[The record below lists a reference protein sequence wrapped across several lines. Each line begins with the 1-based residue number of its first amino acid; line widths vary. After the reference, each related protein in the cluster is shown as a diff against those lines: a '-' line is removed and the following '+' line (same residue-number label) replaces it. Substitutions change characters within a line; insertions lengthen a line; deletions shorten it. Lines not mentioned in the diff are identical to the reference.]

1 MEHVMTAV
9 TALRASTNSLETA
22 RLGGV
27 ESRFRVHSSGSRVV
41 RPPSRAFRHRHA
53 NTRNLADSAHV
64 AQHSSPPVRKMSD
77 SRDPES
83 TTIPSADSAPVA
95 PEATRANT
103 PRPPPR
109 PTLIQKLRYILTR
122 RIRNAAHSTDRTL
135 LRLSALL
142 STPNGIDVVLCT
154 TGYTLTLIY
163 ALGQQVLEK
172 QLAAVATHV
181 ADKAAAVMFPGETLI
196 AQLPVSAGTKLLAQ
210 TVGSSKAIADVI
222 ADYRIFVRMWGV
234 LGLYAWARDTY
245 LAPLPKEASRKDV
258 LLRGTTWAAIASCVL
273 FQVLENGAYA
283 ASKGMLTSEA
293 WTGEAGKKRETWWW
307 VWSSRFWAAYVG
319 CEMVR
324 LAMERAYSE
333 PSVDV
338 VGDGEKEDKL
348 RAEQANRDSYSKS
361 FAWWKD
367 LVSNIAYA
375 PMTLH
380 WSVQDGLLSDV
391 QVGILGTIAGGA
403 LLADA
408 WRKTV

>member
-1 MEHVMTAV
+1 M
-9 TALRASTNSLETA
+9 
-22 RLGGV
+22 G
-27 ESRFRVHSSGSRVV
+27 
-41 RPPSRAFRHRHA
+41 
-53 NTRNLADSAHV
+53 DSH
-64 AQHSSPPVRKMSD
+64 
-77 SRDPES
+77 PES
-83 TTIPSADSAPVA
+83 TTIPSADSVPVA
-95 PEATRANT
+95 PDTPKAEA

-109 PTLIQKLRYILTR
+109 PTLLQQIRYILAR
-122 RIRNAAHSTDRTL
+122 RIRNAAHSTDRNL

-142 STPNGIDVVLCT
+142 STPTGIDVVLCT
-154 TGYTLTLIY
+154 TGYTLTLVY

-172 QLAAVATHV
+172 QLAAVATDL
-181 ADKAAAVMFPGETLI
+181 ADKAAAVMLPGETLI
-196 AQLPVSAGTKLLAQ
+196 AELPASAGTKLLAQ

-234 LGLYAWARDTY
+234 LGLYTWARDTY
-245 LAPLPKEASRKDV
+245 LAPLPKEASRKEK
-258 LLRGTTWAAIASCVL
+258 LLKGTTWAAIASCVL

-293 WTGEAGKKRETWWW
+293 WAGEVGKKRETWWW

-319 CEMVR
+319 CEILR
-324 LAMERAYSE
+324 LFIERAYAE
-333 PSVDV
+333 TRIEV

-348 RAEQANRDSYSKS
+348 RLEHERRESYNKN
-361 FAWWKD
+361 FTWWKD

-380 WSVQDGLLSDV
+380 WSVEAGLLSDL
-391 QVGILGTIAGGA
+391 QVGVFGTIAGGA